1 MISKFAMLA
10 CGAMLFSLGQLASA
24 NAASLSSVQ
33 GEVLLDAGKGLKP
46 VTGAA
51 NLKAGDTVIARKG
64 SAKVTYPDGCTVNV
78 DPGKSVAIVE
88 KSPCAA
94 QASAPSGSAA
104 AAAPAAAGLSTAAM
118 VVGGVAVAAGVGI
131 AASEKRGSKHSASP

>member
-24 NAASLSSVQ
+24 SAASLSSVQ

-51 NLKAGDTVIARKG
+51 NLKAGDTVIAQKG

-78 DPGKSVAIVE
+78 DPGASVTVTE

-94 QASAPSGSAA
+94 QASVPTSQVAA
-104 AAAPAAAGLSTAAM
+104 AAAGAAGLSTAAI
-118 VVGGVAVAAGVGI
+118 VAI
-131 AASEKRGSKHSASP
+131 AVSQKRGSKHSASP